1 MLGGAQGKRDKN
13 KIQQRW
19 RITTLT
25 LQQPINTIITRQT
38 PMLHPTPGAHRG
50 SLRRS
55 FAQLIFRHSPNTDR
69 TFAFVIPRRA
79 CPSGLRLP
87 TQSSHFASFTL
98 VYSNESTAETAIE
111 LALPYGDPP
120 DATVIGMP
128 VQCHECSWRWDESSQ
143 SPHRIPDFC
152 VIKILYHNVE

>member
-19 RITTLT
+19 RITMLT
-25 LQQPINTIITRQT
+25 QQQPINTNRRTNTNASTTLGARSGDRSRKSSSVIRQT
-38 PMLHPTPGAHRG
+38 R
-50 SLRRS
+50 
-55 FAQLIFRHSPNTDR
+55 IDR